1 LLPTPLARALAWIA
15 LASATAACASGPAN
29 RISEGQEGAPGVR
42 RVLVLPPN
50 LVLALRSEIQSG
62 WQPVDREVV
71 AYLESQGREVAR
83 LGLIEG
89 RNHWKQAIAE
99 AKAAGSLTSAA
110 GIFVSRL
117 AQDHEFDA
125 VVMPSLILH
134 QTHMELGEA
143 SWDGVRR
150 RMRKVNAPSKG
161 IGRDDST
168 FVKGIAYGGPS
179 GPAWVTSLHVLVYTR
194 DGRLVFEGRGG
205 IDFVQE
211 VDLIDAASKYR
222 WELRPNTSI
231 FLDHTLLHE
240 GVVRAFEPYLLPP
253 DE

>member
-1 LLPTPLARALAWIA
+1 MLPAPLARALAWIA

-42 RVLVLPPN
+42 RVLLCPPN

-62 WQPVDREVV
+62 WQPVDHEVE
-71 AYLESQGREVAR
+71 AYLQSQGREVGR

-99 AKAAGSLTSAA
+99 AKAAGSLTSAS
-110 GIFVSRL
+110 GIFVGRL

-134 QTHMELGEA
+134 QTRVESGGA
-143 SWDGVRR
+143 SWNGVSR
-150 RMRKVNAPSKG
+150 RMRVVNAPAKG
-161 IGRDDST
+161 VGRDDST
-168 FVKGIAYGGPS
+168 FVKGIAYGGIS

-194 DGRLVFEGRGG
+194 GGQLIFEGRGG

-211 VDLIDAASKYR
+211 ADLTDASAKYR
-222 WELRPNTSI
+222 WEPRPNSSL
-231 FLDHTLLHE
+231 FRDRTLLYE
-240 GVVRAFEPYLLPP
+240 SVVQAFEPYLVPP